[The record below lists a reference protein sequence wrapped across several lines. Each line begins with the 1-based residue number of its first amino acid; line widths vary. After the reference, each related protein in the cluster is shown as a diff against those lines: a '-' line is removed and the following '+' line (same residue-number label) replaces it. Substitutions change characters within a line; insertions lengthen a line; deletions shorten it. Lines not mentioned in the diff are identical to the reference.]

1 MISVRKLSS
10 GWSMFCGASLPS
22 AKPRITVVEPH
33 MVGSTPAEQSKIFM
47 SARRGNGDKTAPG
60 RKPSCGK
67 INKFSLFA
75 CLLLSGFSAQAQEE
89 RLSFGVITQRSPV
102 LTAQYWNPILHY
114 VTRRS
119 GIPLQLK
126 LAKTGP
132 DHARM
137 IGRGEFD
144 FIFSNHNFA
153 QENDKVGY
161 VVFARTVE
169 PDIQGQ
175 IVVLSDS
182 PIDSLAELHGK
193 EVAFPSMM
201 AFVGYYVPQDTL
213 LRAGIRVKPLFAGK
227 QESAFA
233 QLVSGR
239 AVAAAV
245 NSEVVKNYAARQN
258 VGFKVLWSS
267 EKYLNMPI
275 SAHPS
280 LNPEQV
286 LAVRNA
292 FVTMAND
299 PEGSKVLAESAKLIQ
314 QKPPYG
320 FVPAKDSDYDSVRRF
335 YRNSVVKSETP

>member
-1 MISVRKLSS
+1 
-10 GWSMFCGASLPS
+10 
-22 AKPRITVVEPH
+22 
-33 MVGSTPAEQSKIFM
+33 M
-47 SARRGNGDKTAPG
+47 SARSGNGDRPALGGTISFRPLVK
-60 RKPSCGK
+60 
-67 INKFSLFA
+67 LLLYA
-75 CLLLSGFSAQAQEE
+75 CLLLSGFSARAEEE

-114 VTRRS
+114 ITRRS

-132 DHARM
+132 EHAKM

-213 LRAGIRVKPLFAGK
+213 LRAGIHVKPLFAGK

-245 NSEVVKNYAARQN
+245 NSEVVKDYAARQN

-280 LNPEQV
+280 LRPAQIS
-286 LAVRNA
+286 AVRDA
-292 FVTMAND
+292 FVNMAND
-299 PEGSKVLAESAKLIQ
+299 PEGAKVLAESAKLIQ
-314 QKPPYG
+314 QKSPYG
-320 FVPAKDSDYDSVRRF
+320 FVPAKDSDFDRVRRF
-335 YRNSVVKSETP
+335 YRDSLVKSETP